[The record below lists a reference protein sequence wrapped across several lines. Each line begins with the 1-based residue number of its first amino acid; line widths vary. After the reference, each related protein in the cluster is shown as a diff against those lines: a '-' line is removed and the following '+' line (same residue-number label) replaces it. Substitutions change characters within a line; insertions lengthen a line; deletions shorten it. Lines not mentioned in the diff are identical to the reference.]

1 MPELIAVR
9 GRVAVAVRRYA
20 VASFAAASLVIGFVT
35 AEVTL
40 IGPVVFLASW
50 LGFWLGLVVFTASCV
65 LFGLTVLW
73 ATVRLWPERGAS
85 ANADGLDQ
93 GPVRRRIGGL
103 ARRSRTVGALAV
115 AWYCGPFASPPILR
129 ALGYQGRS
137 LVLWVL
143 VSGVLFGTFW
153 YGVYGGG
160 FGLLRRAFS

>member
-1 MPELIAVR
+1 M
-9 GRVAVAVRRYA
+9 
-20 VASFAAASLVIGFVT
+20 
-35 AEVTL
+35 
-40 IGPVVFLASW
+40 
-50 LGFWLGLVVFTASCV
+50 VFTASCV

-85 ANADGLDQ
+85 ATAVGLDQ
-93 GPVRRRIGGL
+93 GPVRRRIGRL

-160 FGLLRRAFS
+160 VRLLRQVLS